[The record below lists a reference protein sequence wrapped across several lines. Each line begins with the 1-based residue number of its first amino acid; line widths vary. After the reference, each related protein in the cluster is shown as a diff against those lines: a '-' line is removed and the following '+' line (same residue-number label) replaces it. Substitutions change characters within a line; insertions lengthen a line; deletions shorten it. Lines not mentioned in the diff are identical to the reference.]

1 MAKRISLSLC
11 LLAGVIVA
19 GVPAQAA
26 ITTAQTLSQ
35 PLLTAKY
42 GTVKTIFR
50 MAAEQLAPTPA
61 TLTVEDLPPGFT
73 ELPPELAATIASRL
87 EILKQELGQGNMK
100 PENFFAFVNPKN
112 FQIVLGF
119 TGKLPNPSEQASFDA
134 SLDKAKQPDVQQQT
148 LSVLQQKLKA
158 FGPIKVTEYRLIPDL
173 SNLANASTG
182 MTLAMEMQGQPL
194 RLDLAAFRRN
204 ATGAL
209 TGVMYTNGE
218 QPLIGVGN
226 LARKLDQRIEQFSAS
241 PTSAVEEKPAIRSS
255 PPSPKP
261 MGSPNTGVR

>member
-11 LLAGVIVA
+11 LLAGVIVVEA
-19 GVPAQAA
+19 PAQAA

-35 PLLTAKY
+35 PPLTAKHDTIK
-42 GTVKTIFR
+42 TVFQ

-61 TLTVEDLPPGFT
+61 TLTVADLPAGFT
-73 ELPPELAATIASRL
+73 ELPPELAEMLASRL
-87 EILKQELGQGNMK
+87 EMLKQELGQGNMK

-119 TGKLPNPSEQASFDA
+119 TGKLPNQSEQASFDA
-134 SLDKAKQPDVQQQT
+134 SLDKVKQPEVQQQT
-148 LSVLQQKLKA
+148 LSVLQEKLKS
-158 FGPIKVTEYRLIPDL
+158 FGEIKVTDYRSIPEL
-173 SNLANASTG
+173 SKLANASTG

-209 TGVMYTNGE
+209 TGIMYANGE
-218 QPLIGVGN
+218 QPLVGVGD
-226 LARKLDQRIEQFSAS
+226 LARKLDQRIEQFSTNAT
-241 PTSAVEEKPAIRSS
+241 PAVGEKPQIRFS
-255 PPSPKP
+255 PPSQKP
-261 MGSPNTGVR
+261 NGLPSTGVR

>member
-35 PLLTAKY
+35 PLLTAKQ
-42 GTVKTIFR
+42 GTIKTVLQ

-61 TLTVEDLPPGFT
+61 TLTVEDLPSGFT
-73 ELPPELAATIASRL
+73 ELPPEVTTMLASRL
-87 EILKQELGQGNMK
+87 EIVKQELGQGNMK
-100 PENFFAFVNPKN
+100 PENFFAFVHPKN

-119 TGKLPNPSEQASFDA
+119 TGKLPNQSEQASFDA
-134 SLDKAKQPDVQQQT
+134 SLDKANQPDVQQQT
-148 LSVLQQKLKA
+148 LSVLQENLKS
-158 FGPIKVTEYRLIPDL
+158 FGEIKVTEYRSIPDL
-173 SNLANASTG
+173 NNLANASTG

-204 ATGAL
+204 ATGVL
-209 TGVMYTNGE
+209 TGIMYANGE
-218 QPLIGVGN
+218 QPLVGVGD
-226 LARKLDQRIEQFSAS
+226 LARKLDQRIEQFSANTT
-241 PTSAVEEKPAIRSS
+241 PAAGEKPQIRFS
-255 PPSPKP
+255 PPSQKP
-261 MGSPNTGVR
+261 TGSPNSGVR

>member
-1 MAKRISLSLC
+1 MAKRISVSLC

-35 PLLTAKY
+35 PPLTAKH
-42 GTVKTIFR
+42 GTVKTVLL

-61 TLTVEDLPPGFT
+61 TLTLEDLPPGFT
-73 ELPPELAATIASRL
+73 ELPPELATMLASRL
-87 EILKQELGQGNMK
+87 EMLKQELGQGNMK

-119 TGKLPNPSEQASFDA
+119 TGKLPNQSEQTSFDA
-134 SLDKAKQPDVQQQT
+134 SLDKVKQPDVQQQT
-148 LSVLQQKLKA
+148 LSVLQEKLKS
-158 FGPIKVTEYRLIPDL
+158 FGEIKVTEYRPIPDL
-173 SNLANASTG
+173 NNLANASTG
-182 MTLAMEMQGQPL
+182 MTLGIEMQGQPL

-209 TGVMYTNGE
+209 TGIMYATGE
-218 QPLIGVGN
+218 QPLVGVGD
-226 LARKLDQRIEQFSAS
+226 LARKLDQRIEQFSANTT
-241 PTSAVEEKPAIRSS
+241 PAPGETSRIRFT
-255 PPSPKP
+255 PPSQKP
-261 MGSPNTGVR
+261 NASPNTGVR

>member
-11 LLAGVIVA
+11 LLAGVIIA

-35 PLLTAKY
+35 PSLTAKQ
-42 GTVKTIFR
+42 GTVKMVLQ

-73 ELPPELAATIASRL
+73 ELPPELATMLASRL
-87 EILKQELGQGNMK
+87 ELLKQELGQGNMK

-119 TGKLPNPSEQASFDA
+119 TGKLPNQSEQASFDA
-134 SLDKAKQPDVQQQT
+134 SLEKVKQPEVQQQT
-148 LSVLQQKLKA
+148 LSVLQEKLKS
-158 FGPIKVTEYRLIPDL
+158 FGQIKVTDYRSIPDL

-209 TGVMYTNGE
+209 TGIMYANGE
-218 QPLIGVGN
+218 QPLVGVGD
-226 LARKLDQRIEQFSAS
+226 LARKLDQRIEKFSANAT
-241 PTSAVEEKPAIRSS
+241 PAVGEKPPIRFS
-255 PPSPKP
+255 PPSQQPK
-261 MGSPNTGVR
+261 GSPSTGVR